1 MSRIK
6 LLQPQEII
14 LFNQAPLLDLEEKS
28 HFFSLTSPFDGE
40 FKELR
45 DGYLTSLKIEKF
57 HIVRDFYFIQ
67 RHGTDNMELNKL
79 FIRFCKKEA

>member
-1 MSRIK
+1 MRPIFQNHFNFMSRIK

-40 FKELR
+40 FKL
-45 DGYLTSLKIEKF
+45 GKIVF
-57 HIVRDFYFIQ
+57 S
-67 RHGTDNMELNKL
+67 
-79 FIRFCKKEA
+79 

>member
-28 HFFSLTSPFDGE
+28 HFFSLTSPFDEE

-45 DGYLTSLKIEKF
+45 DGCAKIGF
-57 HIVRDFYFIQ
+57 IV
-67 RHGTDNMELNKL
+67 
-79 FIRFCKKEA
+79 